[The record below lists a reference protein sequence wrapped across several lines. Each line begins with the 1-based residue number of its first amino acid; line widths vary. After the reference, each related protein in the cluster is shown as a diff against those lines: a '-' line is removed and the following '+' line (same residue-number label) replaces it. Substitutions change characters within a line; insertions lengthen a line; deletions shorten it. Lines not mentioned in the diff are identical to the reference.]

1 MMSSLSC
8 TAKANIDSTAISEQF
23 SYVCGQDAAA
33 CAGIVANATTGIYG
47 AYSMCT
53 AQQKL
58 SFAFNQYYILQKKA
72 STACDFGGLAQ
83 TQTASTASE
92 CAALVSAAGTAG
104 TATVTAVPTAA
115 SAVGTGSSSGS
126 ASSASSSAAA
136 VGSVV
141 IPRFQAGL
149 LSLGAYVTVAVMA
162 GAGMVLL

>member
-8 TAKANIDSTAISEQF
+8 TAKSSIDNTTFGDHF
-23 SYVCGQDAAA
+23 SYVCGQDPAS
-33 CAGIVANATTGIYG
+33 CTGILANATTGVYG

-53 AQQKL
+53 PLQKL
-58 SFAFNQYYILQKKA
+58 SFAFNQYYLRQKKA

-83 TQTASTASE
+83 TQTGSSPDG

-115 SAVGTGSSSGS
+115 SAVGGSSSGS
-126 ASSASSSAAA
+126 ASSTTSKAAA
-136 VGSVV
+136 SSVV
-141 IPRFQAGL
+141 IPRFEAGL
-149 LSLGAYVTVAVMA
+149 VSLGAYVTFALVA